1 MIAGAA
7 RGPRPTAA
15 SVVSGA
21 ARGPRPT
28 AASVVSRSARG
39 ASGQASVL
47 LVGALAALLVGV
59 LVLGAVARG
68 VAREAA
74 AQRAVDLAAL
84 AGARAMHEANPRLFE
99 PATIDGVPNPRH
111 LTRDAYL
118 ALARDA
124 AERVARANGAKH
136 ARVEFPDGATFAPV
150 RIRVAAREV
159 VEVRRGEERR
169 RVPIA
174 VAAEAEL
181 APVMVDVAT
190 GGGYDGP
197 LAHRQGKPMRPDVAL
212 AFDRMAEAAREDG
225 VTLLV
230 TSGYRSDAE
239 QAELFRLHPD
249 PKWVAPPGT
258 SLHRNATEL
267 DLGPRSAYA
276 WLAANA
282 TRFHFIQRYPHEP
295 WHWGYVL
302 NPRSSPRPAGGDGG
316 HQGSAV
322 PAFVPPRFAPML
334 ARAAQ
339 RWNVSAA
346 LLAAQIYAESNFN
359 PFARSPAGAQ
369 GIAQFMPATAEA
381 MGLDDPFDAGEAIE
395 AQAHLMRDLL
405 RRFGAVPL
413 ALAAYNAGPGAV
425 AGCMCV
431 PPYAETRGYVA
442 RILGLLWGAGELAAG
457 AGLEV
462 RLVR

>member
-99 PATIDGVPNPRH
+99 PATIGGVPNPRH

-258 SLHRNATEL
+258 SLHRNGTEL

-282 TRFHFIQRYPHEP
+282 TRFHFIQRYDARALALRICAEP
-295 WHWGYVL
+295 ALVAAARHG
-302 NPRSSPRPAGGDGG
+302 RRRPPGQRGAGLRASTLRADARARRAALERVGGAARRPDLRREQLQPVRAEPGGRPGDRAVHARHGGGDG
-316 HQGSAV
+316 
-322 PAFVPPRFAPML
+322 PRRPVRRR
-334 ARAAQ
+334 AR
-339 RWNVSAA
+339 
-346 LLAAQIYAESNFN
+346 
-359 PFARSPAGAQ
+359 RSTP
-369 GIAQFMPATAEA
+369 
-381 MGLDDPFDAGEAIE
+381 
-395 AQAHLMRDLL
+395 
-405 RRFGAVPL
+405 RR
-413 ALAAYNAGPGAV
+413 
-425 AGCMCV
+425 
-431 PPYAETRGYVA
+431 T
-442 RILGLLWGAGELAAG
+442 
-457 AGLEV
+457 
-462 RLVR
+462 

>member
-1 MIAGAA
+1 VIARF
-7 RGPRPTAA
+7 RG
-15 SVVSGA
+15 V
-21 ARGPRPT
+21 
-28 AASVVSRSARG
+28 
-39 ASGQASVL
+39 SGQASVL

-124 AERVARANGAKH
+124 AERVARANGAEH
-136 ARVEFPDGATFAPV
+136 ARVGFPDGATFAPV

-169 RVPIA
+169 EVPIA

-181 APVMVDVAT
+181 APVAFDVAT

-197 LAHRQGKPMRPDVAL
+197 LAYRQGKPMRPDVAL

-267 DLGPRSAYA
+267 DLGPASAHG

-295 WHWGYVL
+295 WHYGYTL
-302 NPRSSPRPAGGDGG
+302 NPRSTPRPSAGDGG
-316 HQGSAV
+316 QPGSAV
-322 PAFVPPRFAPML
+322 PAFVPARFAPML

-359 PFARSPAGAQ
+359 PFAQSPAGAQ
-369 GIAQFMPATAEA
+369 GIAQFMPATAA
-381 MGLDDPFDAGEAIE
+381 GMGLDDPFDPGPAID

-405 RRFGAVPL
+405 RRFATVPL

-425 AGCMCV
+425 APCMCI
-431 PPYAETRGYVA
+431 PPYEETRGYVA
-442 RILGLLWGAGELAAG
+442 RILGLLRGAGELAAG